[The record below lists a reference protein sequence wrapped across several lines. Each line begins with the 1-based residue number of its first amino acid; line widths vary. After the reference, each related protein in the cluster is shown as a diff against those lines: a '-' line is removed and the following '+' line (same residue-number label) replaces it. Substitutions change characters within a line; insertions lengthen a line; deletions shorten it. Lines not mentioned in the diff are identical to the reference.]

1 MLTARRTRVFVVVI
15 RFTSVMLLAGS
26 WSFFGA
32 PTVFTTKRQST
43 WRIRR
48 PSSWP
53 NGTTSNPLFL
63 SLSPIPVFNPPQ
75 TFYFFSILY
84 TAWSCCACRKKN
96 LTNKAVK
103 KTYNF
108 ISFFLSETL
117 SKVKEKLKRNVK
129 KKRNETNKCKINAE
143 RGVVDRANQSL
154 PPFLSFRLFWQCYV
168 YKFLNY
174 IHILI
179 FHHHLHLGNRLWKFR
194 KVNHVHW
201 CIHIWYVDR
210 QKLTKIF
217 LKRYVALKFVK
228 KKEFTLFSSLTWLQ
242 CLSSFHFLFGFN
254 I

>member
-15 RFTSVMLLAGS
+15 RFTSVMLPAGS

-84 TAWSCCACRKKN
+84 TAWSCCACRKKS

-129 KKRNETNKCKINAE
+129 KKETRQTNAKSMPSGGLLTE
-143 RGVVDRANQSL
+143 
-154 PPFLSFRLFWQCYV
+154 PTKV
-168 YKFLNY
+168 YP
-174 IHILI
+174 
-179 FHHHLHLGNRLWKFR
+179 
-194 KVNHVHW
+194 
-201 CIHIWYVDR
+201 
-210 QKLTKIF
+210 
-217 LKRYVALKFVK
+217 
-228 KKEFTLFSSLTWLQ
+228 LFSLFVCFDNVMYTSFSIIFISLFSTTT
-242 CLSSFHFLFGFN
+242 ST
-254 I
+254 